1 MQYVLITGASTGI
14 GYTSAKYL
22 LNEGFFVF
30 GSVRKSSDAEKLEKD
45 FGKNFKAL
53 IFDVID
59 ETAIKNAVPIVEEII
74 GENGLAGLVNNA
86 GIAVSG
92 PMQFVTTE
100 QLRFQLDVNVLGVH
114 RVTNAFC
121 HLLGATENFQHKP
134 GRIIQISSVNGFLSP
149 PFTGPYSVSK
159 FALEAMSDALRR
171 EMVLFGIKVVVIQPG
186 PIKTP
191 IWKKALSKG
200 VEDYENTPYAR
211 FLSKRSK
218 SLKRTEANAIPA
230 EEVAK
235 LVHKSIILKNPKT
248 RYLVAK
254 KSWQFKLFSMLP
266 DKWMDNA
273 TTKALKKYSFY
284 KPSK

>member
-14 GYTSAKYL
+14 GYTSVKYL
-22 LNEGFFVF
+22 LDEGFFVF
-30 GSVRKSSDAEKLEKD
+30 GSVRKMSDAEKLEKD

-59 ETAIKNAVPIVEEII
+59 ETAIKNAVPIVEKIV
-74 GENGLAGLVNNA
+74 GENGLIGLVNNA

-92 PMQFVTTE
+92 PMQAVTTE
-100 QLRFQLDVNVLGVH
+100 QLRYQLDVNVLGVH
-114 RVTNAFC
+114 RVTNSFL
-121 HLLGATENFQHKP
+121 HLLGATENCNHEP
-134 GRIIQISSVNGFLSP
+134 GRIIQISSVNGILSP
-149 PFTGPYSVSK
+149 PFTGPYAASK
-159 FALEAMSDALRR
+159 FALEAISDALRR
-171 EMVLFGIKVVVIQPG
+171 EMVLFGVKVIVIQPG

-191 IWKKALSKG
+191 IWEKALSNK
-200 VEDYENTPYAR
+200 EADYADTPYAR
-211 FLSKRSK
+211 ILSKRAK
-218 SLKRTEANAIPA
+218 SLKKIEADAIPA

-235 LVHKSIILKNPKT
+235 LIYKSIVLKNPKT

-273 TTKALKKYSFY
+273 TTKAMKKYSFY
-284 KPSK
+284 KPK

>member
-22 LNEGFFVF
+22 LDKGFFVF

-45 FGKNFKAL
+45 FGTNFKAL

-59 ETAIKNAVPIVEEII
+59 ESAIKNAVPIVEEIV

-100 QLRFQLDVNVLGVH
+100 QLRYQLDVNVLGVH
-114 RVTNAFC
+114 RVTNAFL
-121 HLLGATENFQHKP
+121 HLLGATENYQYEP
-134 GRIIQISSVNGFLSP
+134 GRIIQISSINGIISP
-149 PFTGPYSVSK
+149 PFTGPYAASK

-171 EMVLFGIKVVVIQPG
+171 EMVLFGIKVIVIQPG

-191 IWKKALSKG
+191 IWGKALS
-200 VEDYENTPYAR
+200 DAAADFADTPYAR
-211 FLSKRSK
+211 ILSKRGK
-218 SLKRTEANAIPA
+218 SLKKIEANAIPP

-235 LVHKSIILKNPKT
+235 LVHQSIILKNPKT
-248 RYLVAK
+248 RYLVAD
-254 KSWQFKLFSMLP
+254 KSWQYKLFSMLP
-266 DKWMDNA
+266 DKWLDNA
-273 TTKALKKYSFY
+273 TTKALKKYAFY
-284 KPSK
+284 KK